1 MKIDYIIKF
10 FSGKVPVYSILT
22 DTHAHW
28 LPGIDDGPK
37 SVDESLEML
46 KRYNQMGFR
55 HLIATPHIYR
65 DYYPNTRQSI
75 KLAFEEIQKIAKNQF
90 PNLHLSFAAEYY
102 LDDHFDILLKNR
114 ELLTFGVSYVLVEQG
129 FFAETPGLN
138 KTLFEMQIAGYQP
151 VLAHPERYIY
161 YHKNDT
167 RVHSLKNSGVKFQ
180 VNLLSLA
187 GKYGKTIAQKASK
200 WIDQGLIDFVGTDA
214 HHSRDLDLIRNLQL
228 KVAWKEKLGGM
239 DELDFDRISTS

>member
-1 MKIDYIIKF
+1 M
-10 FSGKVPVYSILT
+10 T
-22 DTHAHW
+22 DMHAHW

-37 SVDESLEML
+37 SVEESLEML
-46 KRYNQMGFR
+46 KIYDQMGFR

-75 KLAFEEIQKIAKNQF
+75 ELAFEVVMKMAKNQF

-102 LDDHFDILLKNR
+102 LDDHFDSLLKNR
-114 ELLTFGVSYVLVEQG
+114 ELLTFGGSYVLVEQG
-129 FFAETPGLN
+129 FFAETPGLD
-138 KTLFEMQIAGYQP
+138 KTIFDMLIAGYQP

-161 YHKNDT
+161 YHKNDSRIET
-167 RVHSLKNSGVKFQ
+167 LKNSGVKLQ

-187 GKYGKTIAQKASK
+187 GKYGKAIAKKASR
-200 WIDQGLIDFVGTDA
+200 WIDQGFIDFLGTDA

-239 DELDFDRISTS
+239 EELAFARIYSS